1 MLLYSSLKL
10 FGGINMIFETVAAII
25 ADKMGIEPQSISM
38 NSNFEDLQV
47 DSLAMVEIMLAI
59 EDEFNITIDDAEG
72 IETVYDVV
80 SYVENKTEGE

>member
-1 MLLYSSLKL
+1 
-10 FGGINMIFETVAAII
+10 MIFETVAAII

>member
-1 MLLYSSLKL
+1 M
-10 FGGINMIFETVAAII
+10 FGGNEMIFEKIAEII
-25 ADKMGIEPQSISM
+25 ADKMGIEPQGIKE

-72 IETVYDVV
+72 IETVADVV
-80 SYVENKTEGE
+80 AYVENKQ

>member
-1 MLLYSSLKL
+1 
-10 FGGINMIFETVAAII
+10 MIFEKIAEII
-25 ADKMGIEPQSISM
+25 ADKMGIEPQGIKE

-72 IETVYDVV
+72 IETVADVV
-80 SYVENKTEGE
+80 AYVENKQ